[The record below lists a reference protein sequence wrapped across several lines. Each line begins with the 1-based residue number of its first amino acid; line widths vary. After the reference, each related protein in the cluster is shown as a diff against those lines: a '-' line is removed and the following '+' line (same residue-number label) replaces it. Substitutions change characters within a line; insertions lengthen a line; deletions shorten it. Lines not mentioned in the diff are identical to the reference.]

1 MCLIAFIQQVWLILT
16 QHMSRVGQNRNIHRI
31 WPYIWWFPCQKYRIY
46 TVYIWFW
53 PTLLLDN
60 AKNRSRPK
68 RVRHMVP
75 RRRLALNKFVC
86 LLDNAKN
93 RSRPKRVRHMVLR
106 RRLALNKFVCLLDNA
121 KNRSRPERVRHMVP
135 RSGRSYQ
142 CGRQCCNA
150 WQVCVPHGHCP
161 EMLCVEGDAY
171 GA

>member
-1 MCLIAFIQQVWLILT
+1 
-16 QHMSRVGQNRNIHRI
+16 
-31 WPYIWWFPCQKYRIY
+31 
-46 TVYIWFW
+46 
-53 PTLLLDN
+53 
-60 AKNRSRPK
+60 
-68 RVRHMVP
+68 MVP

-150 WQVCVPHGHCP
+150 
-161 EMLCVEGDAY
+161 
-171 GA
+171 